1 MYENKSVRSQFMQIF
16 LPAVNCTTRTLVNF
30 KDATGM
36 KEIAN
41 AQKQDTC
48 EKSGSSVDEIY

>member
-1 MYENKSVRSQFMQIF
+1 VFDLSLCKFFF
-16 LPAVNCTTRTLVNF
+16 LQLTTRTLVNF